1 MKAQEAML
9 ISCFTASLFPLG
21 HISAAFRHLVV
32 SWQEYHCGYCYRK
45 KTKLVR
51 KTRQTRMISKAIRV
65 N

>member
-45 KTKLVR
+45 KKKNQVN
-51 KTRQTRMISKAIRV
+51 SEDKADPHDQ
-65 N
+65 